1 MKCFSRLFNA
11 ALVLT
16 LLAGTAAAQT
26 EQADKELA
34 KGRAELGAVQKALT
48 DTTQTLEKSQADQTV
63 LLLSAAGEAM
73 ANDDGELKSL
83 LEKVSKAAGGNKVA
97 NAKAWTQTI
106 RFKDPKL
113 GVATHRQFVEL
124 PDKFRSEV
132 EFESDTADGKKKNTI
147 IDIVNGDK
155 GWQTSVYDGKSEG
168 TVKSDTKQRAA
179 VRWQVQS
186 WGVFLPLTP
195 TLPGVKAKLL
205 GESKVEG
212 RAVVGVGTDRGTE
225 RLYYDKETSRL
236 VRQEVEVQ
244 TKGKKRERTV
254 ITFDDYGDLDGVPI
268 ARKQIAKRDGKVV
281 TEMEVVEFK
290 TADKLDLKLFEK
302 P

>member
-1 MKCFSRLFNA
+1 MVRFRLM
-11 ALVLT
+11 T
-16 LLAGTAAAQT
+16 LL
-26 EQADKELA
+26 
-34 KGRAELGAVQKALT
+34 
-48 DTTQTLEKSQADQTV
+48 SV
-63 LLLSAAGEAM
+63 LLLSAAGEAG
-73 ANDDGELKSL
+73 AVDDDELKSL
-83 LEKVSKAAGGNKVA
+83 LEKVVKAAGGHYVA

-132 EFESDTADGKKKNTI
+132 AFETDTADGKKKNTI

-168 TVKSDTKQRAA
+168 TVKSGARQRAA
-179 VRWQVQS
+179 VRSQIHMG
-186 WGVFLPLTP
+186 GVFLPLTP
-195 TLPGVKAKLL
+195 TLPGVKARFL

-212 RAVVGVGTDRGTE
+212 RAVVGVGTDRGAE

-236 VRQEVEVQ
+236 VRQEVELR
-244 TKGKKRERTV
+244 TKDKKRELTV
-254 ITFDDYGDLDGVPI
+254 TTFDDYRDLDGVWV
-268 ARKQIAKRDGKVV
+268 ARKQIAKQDGKVV

-290 TADKLDLKLFEK
+290 RADKLDPKLFEK